1 MEVLGFLLGTFFFVL
16 LEAFFA
22 GSEIALVS
30 VDRGKVLSLYER
42 TGQDCLKDFYENPE
56 EYITLTMLG
65 YTLSIVF
72 ASTFYTLAVMELSE
86 HLTFLKGFEVALS
99 ATLVVFTLLLGE
111 LIPKSLFQRH
121 AERLLFPSLFVLS
134 RLKTFTRPLLVLSRQ
149 MSRSVT
155 KLLKKGF
162 QEKLQKE
169 DLLRLMEQASNQE
182 ESLRIALNLLTLK
195 ELFITEKIKPL
206 QEVVMVEESASGEQ
220 VMALMKESQYRR
232 LPVYSKRVDQIVG
245 YVDFFDLIQSKHPK
259 LVKEHIRSVH
269 YFSEFTTLE
278 KAFEVF
284 KKSKEQM
291 GVVVDERGN
300 LLGIVT
306 WDDLQSYIVGSSS
319 EGEKSQ
325 EEEVLE
331 IERGRWIMQGSVEK
345 EKVER
350 VLGVELPAGPYTTL
364 GGFLCF
370 YNRGIPERSQVISYG
385 GYLFKVVKRDEK
397 RLIKVMVEKN
407 VPQK

>member
-155 KLLKKGF
+155 NLLKKGF

-245 YVDFFDLIQSKHPK
+245 YVDCFDRILSKHPNV
-259 LVKEHIRSVH
+259 VKEHIRPVH